1 MTHHAKRA
9 AAPSD
14 RERFELLYRQHFR
27 AVLGYALA
35 RLDPERARD
44 VAAETF
50 LVAWRRLGD
59 VPDDPL
65 PWLYGVARKVTAG
78 QLRGDGRREA
88 LRARIVARDPLPG
101 LPADPADVI
110 ARREAALAA
119 LDTLSD
125 TDREA
130 LTLAAWHGLDGRQ
143 AAEALGISR
152 LSFAVRLHRARS
164 RLSAA
169 LADADDSAPAQV
181 IPHPA
186 ATQLVSPTRSAQ
198 HSQAREA
205 RR

>member
-1 MTHHAKRA
+1 MTHHAERA
-9 AAPSD
+9 AAPGD
-14 RERFELLYRQHFR
+14 PERFELLYRQHFR

-50 LVAWRRLGD
+50 LVAWRRLSD

-78 QLRGDGRREA
+78 QLRGDRRREA

-125 TDREA
+125 ADREV
-130 LTLAAWHGLDGRQ
+130 LTLVAWHGLDGRQ
-143 AAEALGISR
+143 AAGALGISR
-152 LSFAVRLHRARS
+152 LSFAVRLHRARR

-169 LADADDSAPAQV
+169 LADADDNAPAQV

-186 ATQLVSPTRSAQ
+186 AAQLISPTRSAQ

>member
-1 MTHHAKRA
+1 
-9 AAPSD
+9 
-14 RERFELLYRQHFR
+14 LLYRQHFR

-125 TDREA
+125 TDREV
-130 LTLAAWHGLDGRQ
+130 LTLVAWHGLDGRQ

-186 ATQLVSPTRSAQ
+186 ATQLLSPTRSAQ

>member
-1 MTHHAKRA
+1 VTHHAERA

-125 TDREA
+125 TDREV
-130 LTLAAWHGLDGRQ
+130 LTLVAWHGLDGRQ

-152 LSFAVRLHRARS
+152 LSFAVRLHRARG

-186 ATQLVSPTRSAQ
+186 TQLLSPTRSAQ

>member
-1 MTHHAKRA
+1 
-9 AAPSD
+9 
-14 RERFELLYRQHFR
+14 
-27 AVLGYALA
+27 
-35 RLDPERARD
+35 
-44 VAAETF
+44 
-50 LVAWRRLGD
+50 
-59 VPDDPL
+59 
-65 PWLYGVARKVTAG
+65 
-78 QLRGDGRREA
+78 
-88 LRARIVARDPLPG
+88 
-101 LPADPADVI
+101 VI

-125 TDREA
+125 TDREV
-130 LTLAAWHGLDGRQ
+130 LTLVAWHGLDGRQ

-186 ATQLVSPTRSAQ
+186 ATQLLSPTRSAQ
-198 HSQAREA
+198 HSQAKEA

>member
-1 MTHHAKRA
+1 VTHRAERA
-9 AAPSD
+9 AAPGD
-14 RERFELLYRQHFR
+14 PERFDVLYRQYFR

-35 RLDPERARD
+35 RLDAERAGD

-50 LVAWRRLGD
+50 LVAWRRLSD

-78 QLRGDGRREA
+78 QLRGDRRREA
-88 LRARIVARDPLPG
+88 LQARIAARDPLPG
-101 LPADPADVI
+101 LHADPADVI

-119 LDTLSD
+119 LDTLSEA
-125 TDREA
+125 DREV
-130 LTLAAWHGLDGRQ
+130 LTLIAWHGLDGRQ
-143 AAEALGISR
+143 AGEALGISR

-169 LADADDSAPAQV
+169 LAKADNNAPAQA
-181 IPHPA
+181 ISSPA
-186 ATQLVSPTRSAQ
+186 ATQLVSPTRSA
-198 HSQAREA
+198 SISRAREA

>member
-1 MTHHAKRA
+1 MTDHAERV
-9 AAPSD
+9 AAPGD
-14 RERFELLYRQHFR
+14 RERFESLYRQHFR

-35 RLDPERARD
+35 RVDPERAGD

-88 LRARIVARDPLPG
+88 LRARIAARDPRPG

-125 TDREA
+125 MDREV
-130 LTLAAWHGLDGRQ
+130 LTLVAWHGLDGRR

-169 LADADDSAPAQV
+169 LADADDSAPAKV

-186 ATQLVSPTRSAQ
+186 ATRRVSPIRSAQ
-198 HSQAREA
+198 HSKAREA